1 MFTLRVVRHD
11 RPEHVVAECTSPAL
25 PVTGEMLLLDTL
37 DAEGVLDGPST
48 CWRVVGVTLH
58 VPSIRSARRR
68 DGKLH
73 SVQVVDVAV
82 RPDVIG
88 VGDLIKSAQE
98 ILSEP
103 RM

>member
-11 RPEHVVAECTSPAL
+11 RPEQLLAEVNSEIVPS
-25 PVTGEMLLLDTL
+25 TGEMLLLEAL

-58 VPSIRSARRR
+58 VPSIRSSRRR
-68 DGKLH
+68 DGKPH
-73 SVQVVDVAV
+73 TVNTVEVAV
-82 RPDVIG
+82 RPDV
-88 VGDLIKSAQE
+88 VGLPDLNRTAQE

>member
-11 RPEHVVAECTSPAL
+11 RPEQLLAEVNSAVVPC
-25 PVTGEMLLLDTL
+25 TGEMLLLETL
-37 DAEGVLDGPST
+37 DAEGTLDGPST

-58 VPSIRSARRR
+58 VPSIQSSRRR
-68 DGKLH
+68 DGKPH
-73 SVQVVDVAV
+73 AVTTVEVAV

-88 VGDLIKSAQE
+88 IPDLNRTAQE